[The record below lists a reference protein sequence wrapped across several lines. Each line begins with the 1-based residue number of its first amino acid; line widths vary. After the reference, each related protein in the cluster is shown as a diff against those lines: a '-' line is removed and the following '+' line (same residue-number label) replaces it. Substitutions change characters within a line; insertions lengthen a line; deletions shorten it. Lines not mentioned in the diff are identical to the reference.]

1 LRLNNAV
8 FAPPAL
14 SKEKDMGGFNYGGG
28 KGDGTDWSSEKGD
41 TPEPGGGSNGNG
53 GRDSGNDNSQAGAFQ
68 RQMTAVLNDPAIK
81 SMLADLQ
88 KRALRIS
95 PSAKVELVSVDARG
109 LLSISLSGMRRE
121 QSLAVE
127 MAFQSVRP
135 RIKGDLISSFT
146 TSEGTVNENTHY
158 LGKVETGYRLGDYER
173 GPSGNNGD
181 ANTVAENNVT
191 FSAYSSVF
199 QGKIP
204 PGYWLNNNK
213 VMTEV
218 VIEYEI
224 NGGGKETVGRG
235 TEKPQ

>member
-1 LRLNNAV
+1 
-8 FAPPAL
+8 
-14 SKEKDMGGFNYGGG
+14 MGGFNYGGG
-28 KGDGTDWSSEKGD
+28 KGDGTGWSSEKGD

-81 SMLADLQ
+81 NMLADLQ

-135 RIKGDLISSFT
+135 QIERDSIFSFT
-146 TSEGTVNENTHY
+146 AGVGTVNEKTVY
-158 LGKVETGYRLGDYER
+158 SGTVETGYRLGDYER
-173 GPSGNNGD
+173 GSSGNNGD
-181 ANTVAENNVT
+181 ANTVAENNIT
-191 FSAYSSVF
+191 FSAYSSVL

-204 PGYWLNNNK
+204 PGYWLDNNK

-224 NGGGKETVGRG
+224 NGGGKGTVGRG

>member
-1 LRLNNAV
+1 
-8 FAPPAL
+8 
-14 SKEKDMGGFNYGGG
+14 MGGFNYGGG
-28 KGDGTDWSSEKGD
+28 KGDGTGWSSEKGD

-81 SMLADLQ
+81 NMLADLQ

-135 RIKGDLISSFT
+135 QIERDSIFSFT
-146 TSEGTVNENTHY
+146 AGVGTVNEKTVY
-158 LGKVETGYRLGDYER
+158 SGTVETGYRLGDYER
-173 GPSGNNGD
+173 GSSGNNGD
-181 ANTVAENNVT
+181 ANTVAENNIT
-191 FSAYSSVF
+191 FSAYSSVL

-204 PGYWLNNNK
+204 PGYWLDNNK

-224 NGGGKETVGRG
+224 NGGGKGDSRTGYRKTTVEVPSLTRAY
-235 TEKPQ
+235 QQWQQM